1 LGLQDELIMP
11 LKTKEEM
18 IAAVERLATKVV
30 EAAGLELFEVE
41 LKGTGRS
48 HYLRVYIDKPILAD
62 AEPGELP
69 PDVIQNDVPQNG
81 VPQNDVPQNGV
92 THEDCER
99 VSRDL
104 GELMD
109 QEDPIP
115 GTYSLEVSSPGVER
129 PLKKWQDWNRF
140 RGQSA
145 KVVLREPLEDGKLKS
160 FDGVILETSEA
171 DRTVTVELGKG
182 HPVTFPFDLVSKAHL
197 KFEW

>member
-1 LGLQDELIMP
+1 MP

-81 VPQNDVPQNGV
+81 VTQNGV

-160 FDGVILETSEA
+160 FDGVILQTSEA

>member
-81 VPQNDVPQNGV
+81 VTQNGVTQNGV

>member
-1 LGLQDELIMP
+1 
-11 LKTKEEM
+11 M
-18 IAAVERLATKVV
+18 IAAIERLATKVV
-30 EAAGLELFEVE
+30 EEAGLELFEVE
-41 LKGTGRS
+41 LKGSGRS
-48 HYLRVYIDKPILAD
+48 HYLRVYIDKPVLAD

-69 PDVIQNDVPQNG
+69 P
-81 VPQNDVPQNGV
+81 GV

-104 GELMD
+104 GELLD

-129 PLKKWQDWNRF
+129 PLRKRKDWERF
-140 RGQSA
+140 RGQPA

-160 FDGVILETSEA
+160 FEGVILETSDA

-182 HPVTFPFDLVSKAHL
+182 HSVTFSLDSVSKAHL

>member
-1 LGLQDELIMP
+1 MP

-81 VPQNDVPQNGV
+81 VPQNDVTQNGV

>member
-1 LGLQDELIMP
+1 MP

-18 IAAVERLATKVV
+18 IAAVERLATKGV

-48 HYLRVYIDKPILAD
+48 HYLRVYSDNPILAD

>member
-1 LGLQDELIMP
+1 MP

-18 IAAVERLATKVV
+18 IAAVERLATKVA

-48 HYLRVYIDKPILAD
+48 HYLRVYIDRPFLAD
-62 AEPGELP
+62 AEPGEIP
-69 PDVIQNDVPQNG
+69 PDVAHS
-81 VPQNDVPQNGV
+81 GV

-129 PLKKWQDWNRF
+129 PLKKWKDWERF

>member
-1 LGLQDELIMP
+1 MP

-81 VPQNDVPQNGV
+81 VTQNDVPQNGV

>member
-1 LGLQDELIMP
+1 MP

-160 FDGVILETSEA
+160 FDGVILQTSEA

>member
-1 LGLQDELIMP
+1 MP

>member
-1 LGLQDELIMP
+1 MP

-69 PDVIQNDVPQNG
+69 PDVIQNDVPQND
-81 VPQNDVPQNGV
+81 VPQNDVPQNGVPQNGV

>member
-1 LGLQDELIMP
+1 MP

-81 VPQNDVPQNGV
+81 VTQNGVTQNGV